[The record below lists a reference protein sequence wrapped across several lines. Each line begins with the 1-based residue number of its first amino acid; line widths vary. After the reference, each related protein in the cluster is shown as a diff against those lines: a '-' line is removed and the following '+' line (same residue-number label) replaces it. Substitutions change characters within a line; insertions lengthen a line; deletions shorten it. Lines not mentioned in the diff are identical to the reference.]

1 MPRLNQQQILL
12 QFFPDIFTTGS
23 PELMRRIGAMACR
36 LVLLDLLG
44 SYENARAAKGPGAMV
59 IRMVDGK
66 RDADYLSVGDFDAD
80 LAIATRNG
88 DDAAASFFLSVLGE
102 IACLNHDTHALF
114 VMVEGPGASCVAVPF
129 EAPEAAIAEMLKEV
143 AP

>member
-12 QFFPDIFTTGS
+12 QFFPDIFTS
-23 PELMRRIGAMACR
+23 EKPEVMRRIGTMACR

-44 SYENARAAKGPGAMV
+44 SYQNARAERGPGALV

-66 RDADYLSVGDFDAD
+66 RDADYLSVGDFDVD
-80 LAIATRNG
+80 LATATKDNDG
-88 DDAAASFFLSVLGE
+88 QASSFFLSILNE
-102 IACLNHDTHALF
+102 IARLNHDTHALF
-114 VMVEGPGASCVAVPF
+114 VMVEGQGASCVAVPF
-129 EAPEAAIAEMLKEV
+129 EAPERAIADMLREV

>member
-12 QFFPDIFTTGS
+12 QFFPDIFTS
-23 PELMRRIGAMACR
+23 EKPEVMRRISTMACR

-44 SYENARAAKGPGAMV
+44 SYQNARAERGPGALV

-66 RDADYLSVGDFDAD
+66 RDADYLSVGDFEGDQACAKECNDFDAVQ
-80 LAIATRNG
+80 
-88 DDAAASFFLSVLGE
+88 FFDSILGE
-102 IACLNHDTHALF
+102 IDRLNHDTHALF
-114 VMVEGPGASCVAVPF
+114 VMVEQQGACLVPVPF
-129 EAPEAAIAEMLKEV
+129 EAPEKAIADMLKEV